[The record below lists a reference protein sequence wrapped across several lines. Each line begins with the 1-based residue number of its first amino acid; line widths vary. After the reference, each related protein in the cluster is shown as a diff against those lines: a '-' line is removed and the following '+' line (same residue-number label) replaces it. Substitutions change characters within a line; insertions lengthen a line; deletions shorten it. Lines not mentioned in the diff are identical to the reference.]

1 MIIERLSDETR
12 FTATEKK
19 VIEFIQEHPRVVTN
33 LSLDD
38 LAAAC
43 FTSQAS
49 IIRLCKK
56 LGTKGFAE
64 FKVQLASELSLFA
77 QDNREISVDI
87 PIEPD
92 SNSQEIAKTFY
103 NLSRRAIESTRNSL
117 DHIALQKAARLL
129 AYSDLIHVYGR
140 GESLII
146 AEDFHYK
153 LIRIGMNS
161 VLETQ
166 NGFQEARSHVQ
177 NPHIRESALV
187 VSQYCNSPQVHYII
201 DELMGAN
208 IPFVLVTAAE
218 KAWPYD
224 KFAQVTL
231 RISCTESRYKMGSF
245 ASRNAFL
252 YLLDCLYGT
261 MFSLNYEQ
269 NKQNLSAFSQRKV
282 ERSYYYTYLPD
293 TETNY

>member
-161 VLETQ
+161 VLE
-166 NGFQEARSHVQ
+166 
-177 NPHIRESALV
+177 SALV

-201 DELMGAN
+201 DELMSAN

>member
-1 MIIERLSDETR
+1 M
-12 FTATEKK
+12 
-19 VIEFIQEHPRVVTN
+19 
-33 LSLDD
+33 
-38 LAAAC
+38 
-43 FTSQAS
+43 
-49 IIRLCKK
+49 
-56 LGTKGFAE
+56 
-64 FKVQLASELSLFA
+64 SLFA
-77 QDNREISVDI
+77 KDNQEISVDI

-92 SNSQEIAKTFY
+92 SNSQTVAKTFY
-103 NLSRRAIESTRNSL
+103 NLSLRALESTLNSL
-117 DHIALQKAARLL
+117 DHVALQKAARLL
-129 AYSDLIHVYGR
+129 AYSDIVHIYGR

-187 VSQYCNSPQVHYII
+187 ISQYCNSPQVHYII
-201 DELMGAN
+201 DELMSAN

-245 ASRNAFL
+245 ASRTAFL

-269 NKQNLSAFSQRKV
+269 NKENLSAFAQRKV
-282 ERSYYYTYLPD
+282 ERGYYYTYLPD

>member
-1 MIIERLSDETR
+1 M
-12 FTATEKK
+12 
-19 VIEFIQEHPRVVTN
+19 Q
-33 LSLDD
+33 
-38 LAAAC
+38 
-43 FTSQAS
+43 
-49 IIRLCKK
+49 K

-103 NLSRRAIESTRNSL
+103 NLSSAPSNPPGTRSTTSPCKSRPP
-117 DHIALQKAARLL
+117 A

-201 DELMGAN
+201 DELMSAN

-282 ERSYYYTYLPD
+282 ERSYYYIYLPD

>member
-1 MIIERLSDETR
+1 M
-12 FTATEKK
+12 
-19 VIEFIQEHPRVVTN
+19 
-33 LSLDD
+33 
-38 LAAAC
+38 
-43 FTSQAS
+43 
-49 IIRLCKK
+49 
-56 LGTKGFAE
+56 
-64 FKVQLASELSLFA
+64 
-77 QDNREISVDI
+77 
-87 PIEPD
+87 
-92 SNSQEIAKTFY
+92 
-103 NLSRRAIESTRNSL
+103 
-117 DHIALQKAARLL
+117 
-129 AYSDLIHVYGR
+129 
-140 GESLII
+140 
-146 AEDFHYK
+146 
-153 LIRIGMNS
+153 
-161 VLETQ
+161 
-166 NGFQEARSHVQ
+166 
-177 NPHIRESALV
+177 

-201 DELMGAN
+201 DELMSAN

-282 ERSYYYTYLPD
+282 ERSYYYIYLPD